1 MSGFSRVNSKM
12 KDLSIQLNNRPYPY
26 KSGMTITSLMA
37 ENNFDFP
44 SIIVKINDE
53 LIDEESWQTA
63 KVSAGDSVEII
74 HLFGGG

>member
-1 MSGFSRVNSKM
+1 M
-12 KDLSIQLNNRPYPY
+12 KDLKIILNNRPYPY
-26 KSGMTITSLMA
+26 KSGMTIASLMS

-53 LIDEESWQTA
+53 LIDEEDWLTA
-63 KVSAGDSVEII
+63 AVSGGDNVEII

>member
-1 MSGFSRVNSKM
+1 MSKPII
-12 KDLSIQLNNRPYPY
+12 KLNNRPYPH
-26 KSGMTITSLMA
+26 KNEMTIASLMA

-53 LIDEESWQTA
+53 LIDEEEWSNTT
-63 KVSAGDSVEII
+63 VSEGDNVEII